1 MTAGSTK
8 LIWSWSRRMR
18 SASPTERNYP
28 NAEIVMHENE
38 PAHWFDDEKCK
49 GHQPGAEIVLSGL
62 DGVRFHIE
70 PRRRSLHLAGDHAK
84 ANDEIERRQRGKDPR
99 TVKAHRKTGLAQ
111 EHADVDR
118 VARVKRYG
126 PFSTIAVSSTVAR
139 QKEALTAPVG
149 ASDRVPQSRSRQG
162 PPPHAR
168 GIARRHR
175 ARTRRHPEPR
185 AARPQAAARQGGDW
199 GQGRC
204 GHRQI

>member
-1 MTAGSTK
+1 MKTSPRIGLTMKNAKGINRERRLFFQAG
-8 LIWSWSRRMR
+8 
-18 SASPTERNYP
+18 TECDFTF
-28 NAEIVMHENE
+28 E
-38 PAHWFDDEKCK
+38 
-49 GHQPGAEIVLSGL
+49 L
-62 DGVRFHIE
+62 
-70 PRRRSLHLAGDHAK
+70 RRRSLHLAGDHAK

-185 AARPQAAARQGGDW
+185 APR
-199 GQGRC
+199 
-204 GHRQI
+204 

>member
-84 ANDEIERRQRGKDPR
+84 ANDEIERRQRGKGPR

-126 PFSTIAVSSTVAR
+126 PFSTIAVVGLLVST
-139 QKEALTAPVG
+139 
-149 ASDRVPQSRSRQG
+149 RVPALRIVVIAQIASTKPTENTAQSERTWGQNALRR
-162 PPPHAR
+162 PWHAR
-168 GIARRHR
+168 RKLSPRR
-175 ARTRRHPEPR
+175 
-185 AARPQAAARQGGDW
+185 
-199 GQGRC
+199 
-204 GHRQI
+204 